1 MSQSVK
7 DKRAKARPGRGPRP
21 GSVNAGDRGRGGQ
34 DGSLAPL
41 AAPRVLAC
49 PGGRVCSCTSL
60 PELRAVG
67 SGHGSRVPLASRWRG
82 LERSQPRP
90 APQSTRQDRDPRG
103 RTPAP
108 SATPTPT
115 PPEALSSSGAGS
127 CRGARPSPRGGGGV
141 EVAPRTQPHRLAAA
155 PGAEATKPAHLL
167 SALAARPGAPSCPG
181 ASGPGRATP
190 ASALTPR
197 PHATCPLWSL
207 TPRPSCPVP
216 VTPRSRPSPGL
227 DTPEPGSWARYK
239 SN

>member
-1 MSQSVK
+1 MQASGHGRAEGSALGGRRPWGAEFSAHPLSKPQFSLWTAGEVTASMSQSVK

-21 GSVNAGDRGRGGQ
+21 GSVNAGDRGRGGR

-60 PELRAVG
+60 PELRVVS

-90 APQSTRQDRDPRG
+90 APQSTRQDWDPRG

-108 SATPTPT
+108 SATLTPT

-127 CRGARPSPRGGGGV
+127 CRGCRPSPQGGGGGGGG
-141 EVAPRTQPHRLAAA
+141 AQDTAA
-155 PGAEATKPAHLL
+155 P
-167 SALAARPGAPSCPG
+167 
-181 ASGPGRATP
+181 
-190 ASALTPR
+190 
-197 PHATCPLWSL
+197 
-207 TPRPSCPVP
+207 
-216 VTPRSRPSPGL
+216 
-227 DTPEPGSWARYK
+227 PGSCSWRR
-239 SN
+239 SH